1 MNVLDVL
8 GRVGARSYRGTVT
21 ATTATTTTP
30 DAATP
35 DWLAELTAALG
46 RDSVRTDPDVT
57 ASYARDQA
65 MLAPAGTPAAV
76 VLPRTTA
83 DVSAV
88 MRIASAHGVPVVPRG
103 AGSGLAGAANA
114 VDGAITLVMTRMDR
128 VLEVSTADRL
138 AVVQPGVV
146 NKALRDEVAGHGL
159 FYPPDPSSYDWC
171 TIGGNLANNSG
182 GLCCVKYGVTTD
194 YVLGME
200 VVLADGRVLRTGR
213 RTVKG
218 VAGYDLPKLFV
229 GSEGTLGVITEATLS
244 LRPAPRTPVTLVAT
258 FSSTAQTGQ
267 VVEAAVS
274 CGVVPSLMEVMDQTC
289 IRAVDDMLKADL
301 DRDAHALLVAQSDA
315 GGEAAVAEMEVLA
328 QLCRD
333 AGCDLVHVTDD
344 AAEGDLLL
352 AARRMALPALEQ
364 LGTTLIDDVAVP
376 RSRIAAFLDGC
387 DAVARERGLVIGV
400 VGHAGDG
407 NMHPT
412 MVFDPTDDDHRARA
426 FAAFDDVLEL
436 GLALGGTITGEHG
449 VGNLK
454 SEWLE
459 REIGP
464 VSLDVHRSIKR
475 ALDPDGLLNPG
486 KMFSAG

>member
-1 MNVLDVL
+1 M
-8 GRVGARSYRGTVT
+8 T
-21 ATTATTTTP
+21 ATTATTTSPTASTP
-30 DAATP
+30 A
-35 DWLAELTAALG
+35 WLAELTEALG
-46 RDSVRTDPDVT
+46 AGSVLTDPDVT
-57 ASYARDQA
+57 AAYARDQA
-65 MLAPAGTPAAV
+65 MLAHAGTPAAV

-83 DVSAV
+83 EVSAV

-114 VDGAITLVMTRMDR
+114 VDGAITLVMTRMDA

-146 NKALRDEVAGHGL
+146 NKALRDEVARHGL

-194 YVLGME
+194 YVLGLE

-218 VAGYDLPKLFV
+218 VAGYDLAKLFV

-244 LRPAPRTPVTLVAT
+244 LRPAPQTPVTLVAT
-258 FSSTAQTGQ
+258 FSTTAQTGQ

-274 CGVVPSLMEVMDQTC
+274 CGVVPSLFEVMDQTC

-315 GGEAAVAEMEVLA
+315 GGEAALAEMEVLA

-352 AARRMALPALEQ
+352 AARRMALPALEA

-387 DAVARERGLVIGV
+387 DAIARDRGLVIGV

-412 MVFDPTDDDHRARA
+412 MCFDPTDDDHRARA

-436 GLALGGTITGEHG
+436 GLSLGGTITGEHG

-454 SEWLE
+454 TGWLE

-464 VSLDVHRSIKR
+464 VGLDVHRSVKR